1 MICYD
6 TSTQRL
12 QQDVTYGYETQKT
25 TTTIWMRKATTTIW
39 IIKAMVL
46 VDSTSLET
54 TRSQAILR
62 PVSLSGPKP
71 SSTFA
76 TAACIIQCAR

>member
-1 MICYD
+1 MLRHFDPTFTTRCD
-6 TSTQRL
+6 LRL
-12 QQDVTYGYETQKT
+12 QDPKT